1 LKLERREIGLILL
14 GVIIIGIILAAILLS
29 DEGSEGVQETPSP
42 TATDLMYLAL
52 VYLPITGL
60 TLLLITVTPSL
71 FKYPPPP
78 QPAWKHVLSFAGAI
92 LSVTL
97 IGSLV
102 DLVAFWNG
110 SPSMMSYLT
119 ALVCTFLLYTF
130 VSWRYLLK
138 RGKFAAF
145 VGGKFAVL
153 NVISW
158 FILILFTANHISVT
172 RRIFFELLPLTLG
185 VLIAALAYETWRFHV
200 VTARYPERP
209 LPRGVRPPPRQD
221 VPTARIAELW
231 ALVAL
236 SSVLVYVVSLY
247 I

>member
-1 LKLERREIGLILL
+1 LKLARWEIGLVLL
-14 GVIIIGIILAAILLS
+14 AALIIGTILVALLS
-29 DEGSEGVQETPSP
+29 DEGSETTQEKPSP
-42 TATDLMYLAL
+42 TAKDLMYLAL

-60 TLLLITVTPSL
+60 TLLLITVTPAL

-78 QPAWKHVLSFAGAI
+78 QPASRHVLSFIGAVM
-92 LSVTL
+92 SVTL

-110 SPSMMSYLT
+110 SPSLMSYLS
-119 ALVCTFLLYTF
+119 ALVGTFLLYTF

-138 RGKFAAF
+138 RSKFAAF

-172 RRIFFELLPLTLG
+172 RKIFFELLPLTLG

-231 ALVAL
+231 LLVAL
-236 SSVLVYVVSLY
+236 SSVLVYVVSLNV
-247 I
+247 